1 LVLYLYKNIK
11 TIIDIYNN
19 NKYKEFEKFRL
30 LINGITKYL
39 LEKKKYDKL
48 NDNIYKIYDK
58 KKYFIINNNDKIFD
72 KLNDESICCICYENI
87 NIIYLT
93 SCCYYKYCNKCIT
106 LSYNDL
112 KSDIIKCLM
121 CKQKNILIPYINDNM
136 IEYIKKSN
144 DISLLKNIKKYID
157 KYGRVM
163 VINKSNINNNIIKKI
178 LSLNYKYK
186 IT

>member
-1 LVLYLYKNIK
+1 
-11 TIIDIYNN
+11 
-19 NKYKEFEKFRL
+19 
-30 LINGITKYL
+30 
-39 LEKKKYDKL
+39 
-48 NDNIYKIYDK
+48 
-58 KKYFIINNNDKIFD
+58 
-72 KLNDESICCICYENI
+72 
-87 NIIYLT
+87 
-93 SCCYYKYCNKCIT
+93 
-106 LSYNDL
+106 
-112 KSDIIKCLM
+112 M